1 MGLTVPPAM
10 EVVLQDANSSA
21 TPLDEGELWSALR
34 TVAPDFNIALR
45 EEKFGAFSELAAWR
59 FMRAHAGAETE
70 PWGIYWVPLASGTLA
85 DGKTPFY
92 DPDVTEVD
100 EEILVHWMKRVAS
113 AKHPVIRARY
123 ADLAWEIGRYLKRP
137 VKDRQNSLKPPI
149 TLAIPVTLA
158 QAAVDAYLDAVERS
172 LAEDEYHSW
181 TFLDRAIWLSISL
194 NDKMRSA
201 RSKAALFTYYRKM
214 ASGNGKFMW
223 WKLNDLTEDRITEL
237 SLDKIEQEEV
247 IQSLKAALNRYS
259 DIKDKDY
266 FDPHAAKNAA
276 DRLIKHFKNSHDEVR
291 RIIKQAGAAFEEIA
305 KEVTGILAIAWL
317 EDLIPRYRNAGLIED
332 AARIERAIRD
342 RAEQARGEMT
352 RTSVP
357 LEIPKEE
364 LDKLANA
371 IVGSKLQEAL
381 GNIAINFMVRKESTQ
396 KTVLDIAD
404 KTPLLSRISTT
415 IMGADGFTNAT
426 IKSVEDDLEGR
437 VIQHAADCFNWNAPF
452 LYFALNRTK
461 EKYGFDLD
469 VIVEHIN
476 GAPFFAP
483 SRESLLREGLAA
495 WIAEDSVKAIHVLV
509 PQVEAAC
516 RDLLAALGAPVEK
529 HDPKIGGFKVIGMG
543 EVLNNTMFRQGV
555 PQDIRFHLTALYSDP
570 RGINLRNNLA
580 HGIAHIGLLGMGLA
594 NWVVHSILLL
604 SILRMNQ
611 RPVESSDKPI
621 TPT

>member
-1 MGLTVPPAM
+1 MGLTIPPAM
-10 EVVLQDANSSA
+10 EVVLQDTDNSA
-21 TPLDEGELWSALR
+21 TPLDEGKLWSALR
-34 TVAPDFNIALR
+34 TVVPDLKNALR
-45 EEKFGAFSELAAWR
+45 EERIGAFAELAAWR
-59 FMRAHAGAETE
+59 FMRGRVGAVME
-70 PWGIYWVPLASGTLA
+70 PWGIYWAPLVSGTLA

-100 EEILVHWMKRVAS
+100 EEILVHWMERAAS

-137 VKDRQNSLKPPI
+137 AKDRQNSLKPPI

-172 LAEDEYHSW
+172 LADDEHHSW

-194 NDKMRSA
+194 KDKIRSA

-223 WKLNDLTEDRITEL
+223 WQLDDLTEDRAREL
-237 SLDKIEQEEV
+237 SLDEIEHGEI
-247 IQSLKAALNRYS
+247 IQSLEAALHRYS

-266 FDPHAAKNAA
+266 FDPHAAKDAA
-276 DRLIKHFKNSHDEVR
+276 DRLIQHYRNSPEEVR
-291 RIIKQAGAAFEEIA
+291 RVIKQAGAAFEEFA
-305 KEVTGILAIAWL
+305 KGATGILAIAWL
-317 EDLIPRYRNAGLIED
+317 EDLIPRYRNVGLIED

-342 RAEQARGEMT
+342 RAEQARGEIT

-357 LEIPKEE
+357 LDIPKEE

-396 KTVLDIAD
+396 KTVLDMAD

-437 VIQHAADCFNWNAPF
+437 VIQHAADGYNLNGPF
-452 LYFALNRTK
+452 LYFVLNRTK
-461 EKYGFDLD
+461 EKYGYDLD
-469 VIVEHIN
+469 AIVAHIS

-483 SRESLLREGLAA
+483 SREALLREGLAA

-516 RDLLAALGAPVEK
+516 RDLLAALGAPIEK

-543 EVLNNTMFRQGV
+543 EVLNNPMFRQGV

-580 HGIAHIGLLGMGLA
+580 HGIAHISLLGMGLT

-611 RPVESSDKPI
+611 RSAESSDNPS